1 MADTKL
7 TDLTS
12 AGALAGTETIY
23 LVQSGNSRK
32 STAQD
37 VADLY
42 SVTEADVTAHEAA
55 LSITESQISDLGSY
69 ITSAGVTF
77 EALNSNSDVG
87 TGGSQLAAGNHTH
100 SGVYEPADAT
110 IIKQADVDDT
120 PVNGVTTAPIS
131 SNWAFDHNAAVS
143 GVHGVS
149 AFGATLIDDAD
160 ATAARSTLGL
170 GSLATAST
178 VNNSNWSGTDL
189 SVANGGT
196 GASTLTGILKGNGTS
211 AFTAVTAPSG
221 TIVGTTDTQT
231 LTNKTLTDPNI
242 AGTATEDVFTIT
254 DGASVDIDPD
264 NGSIQMWTL
273 GANRSFTES
282 LSDGQAVLLG
292 VDGGG
297 YTLTWPASVKHVGG
311 VARDLGGGVTWYE
324 LWSVAGQVYAAYLGV
339 TNLPSTMTAG
349 YNAVDNNTGYASS
362 GWVAAAGLNGAIGS
376 VSRASVG
383 VVTIDGLSDYD
394 GTSMFATSDGG
405 SSLTTIVIDDVAY
418 TMTYVM
424 KIGAYDYYTI
434 SSPPTFTN
442 TNTYVVSAIY

>member
-32 STAQD
+32 STAQS

-55 LSITESQISDLGSY
+55 LTITESQISDLGSY
-69 ITSAGVTF
+69 ITTASVTF
-77 EALNSNSDVG
+77 ETLNSNSDVG
-87 TGGSQLAAGNHTH
+87 TGASQLAAGNHTH
-100 SGVYEPADAT
+100 SGVYEPVDAT
-110 IIKQADVDDT
+110 IIRQADIDDT
-120 PVNGVTTAPIS
+120 PVNGVTTAPVS

-143 GVHGVS
+143 GVHGIS

-221 TIVGTTDTQT
+221 AIVGTTDAQT
-231 LTNKTLTDPNI
+231 LTNKTLTDPAI
-242 AGTATEDVFTIT
+242 TGTITEDEYNLTGTV
-254 DGASVDIDPD
+254 IDPS
-264 NGSIQMWTL
+264 NGAIQYKTL
-273 GANRSFTES
+273 SANTTFTES
-282 LSDGQAVLLG
+282 MSNGDLILLMIDDGT
-292 VDGGG
+292 G
-297 YTLTWPASVKHVGG
+297 YTLTMPSGTW
-311 VARDLGGGVTWYE
+311 VTDNGSAPE
-324 LWSVAGQVYAAYLGV
+324 LKTSGYTGILVLQMNG
-339 TNLPSTMTAG
+339 NL
-349 YNAVDNNTGYASS
+349 YF
-362 GWVAAAGLNGAIGS
+362 
-376 VSRASVG
+376 SRWG
-383 VVTIDGLSDYD
+383 
-394 GTSMFATSDGG
+394 DGG
-405 SSLTTIVIDDVAY
+405 
-418 TMTYVM
+418 
-424 KIGAYDYYTI
+424 
-434 SSPPTFTN
+434 
-442 TNTYVVSAIY
+442 